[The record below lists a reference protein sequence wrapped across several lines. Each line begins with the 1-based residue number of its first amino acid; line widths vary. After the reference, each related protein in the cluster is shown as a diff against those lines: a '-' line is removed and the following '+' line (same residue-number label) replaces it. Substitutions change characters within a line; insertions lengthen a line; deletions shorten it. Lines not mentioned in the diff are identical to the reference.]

1 MVHHD
6 PILGS
11 PKKQTLPL
19 AGRVCFFA
27 FDFSVTHLGNLV
39 QVRSVAAIFSPTRIF
54 SKQSSSNEII
64 QRSFDSRTGKPKFQ
78 CNGLNGRPAAAFTVC
93 PVLEIHI
100 DALGPMAQIRSID
113 TAKSIHVP
121 ISPPSGAQY
130 CFTGIFLSLHTMIH
144 TADGRRHILR
154 RLLLSHSSIVA
165 ADDGFFQLLL
175 ICISEHRIHYLKDIS
190 DRAVLIEYGQI
201 TRELDAS
208 AFRSLSNE
216 EANRMG
222 LRSTDL
228 LSIRPPVTQKKTG
241 AEEQIC
247 LENLS
252 YRYTRES
259 ETLANVNLSAGKGD
273 IVGIVGTNG
282 VGKSTLLEIVCGLK
296 KETNGEVRFGGQ
308 AVNSKTRVRD
318 TFLVM
323 QSSDY
328 QLFTESVE
336 KELFLGNDGNEE
348 LRKKGRIL
356 LERMGLLDYRQQHP
370 ASMSGGQK
378 QRLCIAV
385 ACMKDTDVICFD
397 EPTSGLDYSSMVNVS
412 SLLHELAEQGKTLLV
427 TTHDYEFL
435 MHTCTHICYLLNGR
449 VESFFPV
456 EPRYTPQ
463 IYSILFQKEV
473 VL

>member
-1 MVHHD
+1 M
-6 PILGS
+6 GS
-11 PKKQTLPL
+11 SGCGKTTITRLINRLVPEFFEGELEGRVIVDGQNTDELSIQDL
-19 AGRVCFFA
+19 AGVVGSVFQDPRSQFFA
-27 FDFSVTHLGNLV
+27 TDTTAEIAFSCENVGIPREEICRRIEQAANDLQIQRLLE
-39 QVRSVAAIFSPTRIF
+39 RSIFELS
-54 SKQSSSNEII
+54 SGEKQSIAIASVYALA
-64 QRSFDSRTGKPKFQ
+64 PKILVLDEPSA
-78 CNGLNGRPAAAFTVC
+78 NLDAAATEH
-93 PVLEIHI
+93 LMKI
-100 DALGPMAQIRSID
+100 
-113 TAKSIHVP
+113 
-121 ISPPSGAQY
+121 
-130 CFTGIFLSLHTMIH
+130 LHTLKQQGYTI
-144 TADGRRHILR
+144 I
-154 RLLLSHSSIVA
+154 
-165 ADDGFFQLLL
+165 
-175 ICISEHRIHYLKDIS
+175 ISEHRIHYLKDIA

-259 ETLANVNLSAGKGD
+259 ETLANVNLSARKGD

-348 LRKKGRIL
+348 LQKKAVCCWSGWDYWIIDSNIL
-356 LERMGLLDYRQQHP
+356 HQCQAAR
-370 ASMSGGQK
+370 
-378 QRLCIAV
+378 
-385 ACMKDTDVICFD
+385 
-397 EPTSGLDYSSMVNVS
+397 SSAFA
-412 SLLHELAEQGKTLLV
+412 L
-427 TTHDYEFL
+427 
-435 MHTCTHICYLLNGR
+435 R
-449 VESFFPV
+449 
-456 EPRYTPQ
+456 
-463 IYSILFQKEV
+463 
-473 VL
+473 